1 MLEKFYIREV
11 RPSTLMDINKYRNCI
26 NSLINWEWNTLRKL
40 RRQRRRN
47 YLLRVSFAIFSLA
60 SILFC
65 VFSPPFILGSL
76 LTSMGVPYPV
86 VDWTRLISFFVW
98 LWFICPIDK
107 LSKKERE
114 EKNKRKVEVV
124 KAVEKAREVYENK
137 FK

>member
-1 MLEKFYIREV
+1 
-11 RPSTLMDINKYRNCI
+11 MDINNFRNCI
-26 NSLINWEWNTLRKL
+26 NNLINWEWNTLKEF

-47 YLLRVSFAIFSLA
+47 YLLRGSFAIFSLA

-65 VFSPPFILGSL
+65 VFAPSFIFGSL
-76 LTSMGVPYPV
+76 LTSMGVPYPIA
-86 VDWTRLISFFVW
+86 DWTRIISFFVW
-98 LWFICPIDK
+98 LWFISPIDK

>member
-1 MLEKFYIREV
+1 
-11 RPSTLMDINKYRNCI
+11 MDINKYRNFI
-26 NSLINWEWNTLRKL
+26 NNLINWQWNTLKKL
-40 RRQRRRN
+40 RRKRRNN
-47 YLLRVSFAIFSLA
+47 YLLRGSFVIFSLA

-65 VFSPPFILGSL
+65 VFAPPLILGSL
-76 LTSMGVPYPV
+76 LTSMGAPYPV
-86 VDWTRLISFFVW
+86 FEWTRLISFFVW

-124 KAVEKAREVYENK
+124 KAVEKAREAFENK

>member
-1 MLEKFYIREV
+1 MREKFYIREV

-26 NSLINWEWNTLRKL
+26 NNLINWEWNTLKEF

-47 YLLRVSFAIFSLA
+47 YLLRGSFAIFSLA

-65 VFSPPFILGSL
+65 VFAPSFIFGSL
-76 LTSMGVPYPV
+76 LTSMGVPYPIA
-86 VDWTRLISFFVW
+86 DWTRIISFFVW
-98 LWFICPIDK
+98 LWFISPIDK

-124 KAVEKAREVYENK
+124 KAVEEIREAYENK